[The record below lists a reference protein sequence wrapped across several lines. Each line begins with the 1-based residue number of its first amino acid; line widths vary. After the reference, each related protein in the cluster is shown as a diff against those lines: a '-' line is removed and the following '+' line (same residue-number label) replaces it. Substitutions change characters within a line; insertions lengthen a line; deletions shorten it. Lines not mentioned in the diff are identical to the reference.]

1 MYQKTLLAVL
11 AAAALSSVQAQTAS
25 DAPAA
30 VQNAP
35 AAESFGQKATSFLDS
50 ITDTVKNWVDK
61 TPGEVD
67 KYSQELKEKWPG
79 IKDQFKEK
87 WQQGLEKGGEAKDQ
101 VTKWMNDTFSKE
113 RMDKAETWINN
124 FKAGTEEKVID
135 PLVPYLLSMRY
146 PNPMDEWQAG
156 YRKTVNVQVKGLETP
171 LTVQLPISWDVSQDL
186 NANGTTLMTWRSESG
201 DGPYAVS
208 LISTPEG
215 ATVDSIM
222 AGLEKD
228 KPGTTA
234 KKLGNSQI
242 KYLEYP
248 VTSESKNAVTY
259 YAVPLEDKTILLA
272 AEITKKSDQ
281 TEVQLQEAM
290 QKAQP
295 FFALL
300 AQSVFVKQQ

>member
-50 ITDTVKNWVDK
+50 ITDTVKNWADK

-186 NANGTTLMTWRSESG
+186 NANGTTLMTLLWQ
-201 DGPYAVS
+201 VW
-208 LISTPEG
+208 
-215 ATVDSIM
+215 
-222 AGLEKD
+222 
-228 KPGTTA
+228 
-234 KKLGNSQI
+234 KKTN
-242 KYLEYP
+242 P
-248 VTSESKNAVTY
+248 
-259 YAVPLEDKTILLA
+259 
-272 AEITKKSDQ
+272 
-281 TEVQLQEAM
+281 
-290 QKAQP
+290 AQRQRNWET
-295 FFALL
+295 LRL
-300 AQSVFVKQQ
+300 NI

>member
-1 MYQKTLLAVL
+1 
-11 AAAALSSVQAQTAS
+11 
-25 DAPAA
+25 
-30 VQNAP
+30 
-35 AAESFGQKATSFLDS
+35 
-50 ITDTVKNWVDK
+50 
-61 TPGEVD
+61 
-67 KYSQELKEKWPG
+67 
-79 IKDQFKEK
+79 
-87 WQQGLEKGGEAKDQ
+87 
-101 VTKWMNDTFSKE
+101 
-113 RMDKAETWINN
+113 MDKAEAWINN

-156 YRKTVNVQVKGLETP
+156 YRKMVNVQVKGLEAP
-171 LTVQLPISWDVSQDL
+171 LTIQLPISWDVSQDL

-234 KKLGNSQI
+234 KKLENSQI

-248 VTSESKNAVTY
+248 VASESKNAVTY
-259 YAVPLEDKTILLA
+259 YAVPLEGKTILLA
-272 AEITKKSDQ
+272 AEITKKAAAASGSHA
-281 TEVQLQEAM
+281 ES
-290 QKAQP
+290 P
-295 FFALL
+295 ALL
-300 AQSVFVKQQ
+300 CLARSKRFCKTAVTGRQRTEI

>member
-1 MYQKTLLAVL
+1 
-11 AAAALSSVQAQTAS
+11 
-25 DAPAA
+25 
-30 VQNAP
+30 
-35 AAESFGQKATSFLDS
+35 
-50 ITDTVKNWVDK
+50 
-61 TPGEVD
+61 
-67 KYSQELKEKWPG
+67 
-79 IKDQFKEK
+79 
-87 WQQGLEKGGEAKDQ
+87 
-101 VTKWMNDTFSKE
+101 
-113 RMDKAETWINN
+113 
-124 FKAGTEEKVID
+124 
-135 PLVPYLLSMRY
+135 
-146 PNPMDEWQAG
+146 
-156 YRKTVNVQVKGLETP
+156 
-171 LTVQLPISWDVSQDL
+171 
-186 NANGTTLMTWRSESG
+186 MTWRSESG

-281 TEVQLQEAM
+281 TELQLQEAM